1 MSRIGKQLIPLPEK
15 VEVKIKGQ
23 EVSVKG
29 PKGQLTLDVHPDM
42 TVALDDGTLAVN
54 PVSEENPNKAVHG
67 LIRAL
72 LANIVT
78 GVSEGFRRTL
88 VINGVGYQAEM
99 KGQDLVLKLGHSHPI
114 VVNPP
119 DGNTS
124 FEVPKESR
132 GKTIHIDGIDKQV
145 VGQVAANI
153 RGFRPPEPYKG
164 KGVRYSDEY
173 VRRKAGKAGK
183 A

>member
-29 PKGQLTLDVHPDM
+29 PKGQLTLDVHPAM
-42 TVALDDGTLAVN
+42 TVTQNDGVLAVV
-54 PVSEENPNKAVHG
+54 PVDEENPNKAVHG
-67 LIRAL
+67 LVRAL
-72 LANIVT
+72 LANNVT
-78 GVSEGFRRTL
+78 GVSQGFRRTL
-88 VINGVGYQAEM
+88 LINGVGYQAEL
-99 KGQDLVLKLGHSHPI
+99 KGKDLVLKLGHSHPI

-119 DGNTS
+119 DGDTS

-132 GKTIHIDGIDKQV
+132 GKTIHVDGIDKQV

>member
-1 MSRIGKQLIPLPEK
+1 MSRIGKKLIPLPDK
-15 VEVKIKGQ
+15 VEVKIKGRQ
-23 EVSVKG
+23 VSVKG
-29 PKGQLTLDVHPDM
+29 PKGQLTLDVHPEV
-42 TVALDDGTLAVN
+42 TVSLDDGILAVV
-54 PVSEENPNKAVHG
+54 PVDQENPNKAVHG
-67 LIRAL
+67 LVRAL

-78 GVSEGFRRTL
+78 GVSVGFRRTL
-88 VINGVGYQAEM
+88 LINGVGFQAEM
-99 KGQDLVLKLGHSHPI
+99 QGNDLVLKLGHSHPI
-114 VVNPP
+114 VVSPP

-124 FEVPKESR
+124 FDVPRESR
-132 GKTIHIDGIDKQV
+132 GKTVHVDGIDKQV
-145 VGQVAANI
+145 VGQLAANI